1 MIIEII
7 CGLLVIIVGV
17 MAFIISNLNKKIS
30 VYESWIDTF
39 QSEVNQM
46 YARLKSVDERNLFEK
61 DDDVGFCFSEVVRIA
76 KEFNDLIK

>member
-7 CGLLVIIVGV
+7 CGLLVITVGA
-17 MAFIISNLNKKIS
+17 MAFIISNLNKKIA
-30 VYESWIDTF
+30 VYESWINTF

-46 YARLKSVDERNLFEK
+46 YSRLKAVDERNLFEK